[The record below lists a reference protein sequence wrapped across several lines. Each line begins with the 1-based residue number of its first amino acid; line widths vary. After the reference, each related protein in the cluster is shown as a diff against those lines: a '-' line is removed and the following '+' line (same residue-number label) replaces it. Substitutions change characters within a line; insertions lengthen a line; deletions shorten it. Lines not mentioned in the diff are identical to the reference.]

1 MARNRPVRE
10 IPDLKPEMKGRAP
23 APPKMPA
30 GSLRHARGTAV
41 RIGSSARSGRL
52 SMQRTVVKVSYHPV
66 DGVRGLVRYASHEGP
81 DRDGE
86 EQEQVIA
93 YSADQDEVDGR
104 VVTAFWVAANDP
116 RYFHVIVSPE
126 NGDRIEDTKRM
137 IRAGMEQVQRDLGTR
152 VEWLGYQH
160 DRDEDAQGRHVH
172 IIMRG
177 VDRNGGELLIAPEYV
192 RDGFR
197 YRFSEEVTKEIGPR
211 SEREIRDG
219 LERSEQLRE
228 HKQHKDKVIQQALDK
243 AAINGYQA
251 KAFNRQYARS
261 GTDAERQ
268 QVVER
273 VQATMNRD
281 PTPEPEITP

>member
-66 DGVRGLVRYASHEGP
+66 GGVRGLVRYASHEGP

-104 VVTAFWVAANDP
+104 VVTAFWVTANDP

-137 IRAGMEQVQRDLGTR
+137 IRDGMEQVQKDLCTR
-152 VEWLGYQH
+152 AEWIAYQH

-177 VDRNGGELLIAPEYV
+177 VDRNGDELLIAPEYV

-219 LERSEQLRE
+219 LDRSEQLRE
-228 HKQHKDKVIQQALDK
+228 HREHKDKVIQQAVEK
-243 AAINGYQA
+243 GAINSYQA